1 MAIKK
6 TAANSKKTAT
16 GRPFC
21 AGKSG
26 NPSGRPKKTAE
37 QITLEALC
45 KAKTP
50 DALDTIVEI
59 MQRGE
64 NERNRLAAAQYI
76 IDRAHGKAPQAL
88 ELSGRDGGTIDQT
101 ITFVRRIIDPTVG

>member
-6 TAANSKKTAT
+6 TAGNSKKTAT
-16 GRPFC
+16 GRPFS

-26 NPSGRPKKTAE
+26 KPSGRPKKTAE

>member
-1 MAIKK
+1 MRKPPVNGFK
-6 TAANSKKTAT
+6 
-16 GRPFC
+16 P
-21 AGKSG
+21 GKSG
-26 NPSGRPKKTAE
+26 NPSGRAKKTAE
-37 QITLEALC
+37 QITLETMC

-88 ELSGRDGGTIDQT
+88 ELSGRDGGAIDHT
-101 ITFVRRIIDPTVG
+101 ITFVRRIIDPAGRINARN